1 MRIKVEI
8 DNNSGFCHG
17 VIRAVET
24 AEKNLSPGMNTL
36 SERSTTAG
44 GNKSRPDGRDTAHL
58 YSLGAIVHNGSELER
73 LKAKGLE
80 VIDIKQMKS
89 LHDTSVL
96 IRAHGEPPET
106 YRIAKENNISLID
119 CTCPVVLQLQKKIRE
134 TPGQIVIFGKTGHA
148 EVNGLV
154 GQAEGRTIIVEN
166 ADVIDHAEQLTTSGT
181 NELQSSAAQSS
192 ASYGDMR
199 SSLPG
204 EACSIRSLPQSLNNN
219 SPLCDKID
227 YTKPI
232 NIFSQTT
239 KDPGE
244 YEHIC
249 AEIKKRMAPGV
260 ECTVHNTICRQV
272 AGRHSKL
279 IEFARSHNVIIF
291 VSGKESSNGKVL
303 YDLCKATNPRSYNIQ
318 SLRQIDK
325 EWFKNNDTIG
335 ICGATSTPKWQLDAA
350 SKFLKVSL
358 NNYIC
363 ARFYTLIYGNYRR
376 F

>member
-24 AEKNLSPGMNTL
+24 AEKNLSPHSL
-36 SERSTTAG
+36 HDVSENGSSSTTHG
-44 GNKSRPDGRDTAHL
+44 PAHL

-80 VIDIKQMKS
+80 VIDIEQMKR
-89 LHDTSVL
+89 LRNTSVL

-106 YRIAKENNISLID
+106 YNIAKENNINLID

-134 TPGQIVIFGKTGHA
+134 TPGQIVIFGKMGHA

-154 GQAEGRTIIVEN
+154 GQARGRAVVIEGTAFRGAT
-166 ADVIDHAEQLTTSGT
+166 
-181 NELQSSAAQSS
+181 
-192 ASYGDMR
+192 
-199 SSLPG
+199 
-204 EACSIRSLPQSLNNN
+204 
-219 SPLCDKID
+219 ID

-239 KDPGE
+239 KDPDE

-260 ECTVHNTICRQV
+260 QCTVHNTICRQV

-279 IEFARSHNVIIF
+279 AEFARSHNVIIF

-303 YDLCKATNPRSYNIQ
+303 YDLCKTANPRSYTIQ
-318 SLRQIDK
+318 SLKQIDK
-325 EWFKNNDTIG
+325 EWFKDNDTIG

-350 SKFLKVSL
+350 SKFLKISL

-363 ARFYTLIYGNYRR
+363 GKFYTLIYGNYRR

>member
-1 MRIKVEI
+1 LRSMRIKVEI

-24 AEKNLSPGMNTL
+24 AEKNLSPRRNTS
-36 SERSTTAG
+36 SERSTVAG
-44 GNKSRPDGRDTAHL
+44 GNKSCPDVRDTAHL

-73 LKAKGLE
+73 LKTKGLE
-80 VIDIKQMKS
+80 VIDIEQMKS
-89 LHDTSVL
+89 LHNTSVL

-134 TPGQIVIFGKTGHA
+134 TPGQIVIFGKMGHA

-166 ADVIDHAEQLTTSGT
+166 AGVIAHAEQPTNSGGIRG
-181 NELQSSAAQSS
+181 SRRA
-192 ASYGDMR
+192 D
-199 SSLPG
+199 
-204 EACSIRSLPQSLNNN
+204 ACSLRSQPSALNNYPPICN
-219 SPLCDKID
+219 EID

-279 IEFARSHNVIIF
+279 VEFARSHNVIIF

-303 YDLCKATNPRSYNIQ
+303 YDLCKAANPRSYNIQ
-318 SLRQIDK
+318 SLKQIDK
-325 EWFKNNDTIG
+325 KWFKNNDTIG

-350 SKFLKVSL
+350 SKFLKISL
-358 NNYIC
+358 NDYIC

>member
-1 MRIKVEI
+1 MRIMRVKVEI
-8 DNNSGFCHG
+8 DKNSGFCHG

-24 AEKNLSPGMNTL
+24 AEKNLSPDSSLNTL
-36 SERSTTAG
+36 ENNSSSKTRG
-44 GNKSRPDGRDTAHL
+44 HAHL

-80 VIDIKQMKS
+80 VIDIEQMKK
-89 LHDTSVL
+89 LHNTSVL

-106 YRIAKENNISLID
+106 YQIAKENRINLID

-134 TPGQIVIFGKTGHA
+134 TPGQIVIFGKMGHV

-154 GQAEGRTIIVEN
+154 GQARRRAV
-166 ADVIDHAEQLTTSGT
+166 VI
-181 NELQSSAAQSS
+181 
-192 ASYGDMR
+192 
-199 SSLPG
+199 G
-204 EACSIRSLPQSLNNN
+204 ETA
-219 SPLCDKID
+219 ID

-239 KDPGE
+239 KDPDE
-244 YEHIC
+244 YEHVC
-249 AEIKKRMAPGV
+249 AEIKSRMAPGV

-272 AGRHSKL
+272 AGRHSRL
-279 IEFARSHNVIIF
+279 AEFARSHNVIIF

-303 YDLCKATNPRSYNIQ
+303 FDLCKAANARSYNIQ
-318 SLRQIDK
+318 SLKQIDK
-325 EWFKNNDTIG
+325 EWFKNEDTVG

-350 SKFLKVSL
+350 SKFLKISL

-363 ARFYTLIYGNYRR
+363 AKFYTLIYGNYRR

>member
-24 AEKNLSPGMNTL
+24 AEKNLSPDGNTFPKKN
-36 SERSTTAG
+36 TVAG
-44 GNKSRPDGRDTAHL
+44 GNKSSSDARDTAHL

-80 VIDIKQMKS
+80 VIDIDQMRN
-89 LHDTSVL
+89 LHSTSVL

-106 YRIAKENNISLID
+106 YRIAKENNINLID

-134 TPGQIVIFGKTGHA
+134 TPGQIVIFGKMGHA

-154 GQAEGRTIIVEN
+154 GQAAGRAIIVEN
-166 ADVIDHAEQLTTSGT
+166 ADVIPPAKKPTT
-181 NELQSSAAQSS
+181 
-192 ASYGDMR
+192 
-199 SSLPG
+199 
-204 EACSIRSLPQSLNNN
+204 LNNS
-219 SPLCDKID
+219 SPIRDGID

-239 KDPGE
+239 KDPNE

-272 AGRHSKL
+272 ASRHSKL
-279 IEFARSHNVIIF
+279 AEFARSHNVIIF

-303 YDLCKATNPRSYNIQ
+303 YDLCKAANPRSYNIQ
-318 SLRQIDK
+318 SLKQIDK

-335 ICGATSTPKWQLDAA
+335 ICGATSTPKWQLDVA
-350 SKFLKVSL
+350 SKFLKISL
-358 NNYIC
+358 NDYIC

>member
-1 MRIKVEI
+1 LRLMRVKVEI
-8 DNNSGFCHG
+8 DKNSGFCHG

-24 AEKNLSPGMNTL
+24 AEKNLSPDSSLNTL
-36 SERSTTAG
+36 ENSSSSKTRSH
-44 GNKSRPDGRDTAHL
+44 AHL

-73 LKAKGLE
+73 LKVKGLE
-80 VIDIKQMKS
+80 VIDIEQMKN
-89 LHDTSVL
+89 LHNTSVL

-106 YRIAKENNISLID
+106 YQIAKENKINLID

-134 TPGQIVIFGKTGHA
+134 TPGQIVIFGKMGHA

-154 GQAEGRTIIVEN
+154 GQARGRAVVIEN
-166 ADVIDHAEQLTTSGT
+166 TDDLDSSDVLEPAHLKSLRSMRSLG
-181 NELQSSAAQSS
+181 SAASSESHCYNIEIARQS
-192 ASYGDMR
+192 AG
-199 SSLPG
+199 SSSSKG
-204 EACSIRSLPQSLNNN
+204 AT
-219 SPLCDKID
+219 ID

-239 KDPGE
+239 KDPDE
-244 YEHIC
+244 YEHVC

-279 IEFARSHNVIIF
+279 TEFARSHNVIIF

-303 YDLCKATNPRSYNIQ
+303 FDLCKSTNPRSYHIQ
-318 SLRQIDK
+318 SLKQIDK
-325 EWFKNNDTIG
+325 EWFKNGDTVG

-350 SKFLKVSL
+350 SKFLKISL

-363 ARFYTLIYGNYRR
+363 AKFYTLIYGNYRR

>member
-1 MRIKVEI
+1 MHLMRIKVEI

-24 AEKNLSPGMNTL
+24 AEKNLSPHSL
-36 SERSTTAG
+36 HDVSENGSSSTTHG
-44 GNKSRPDGRDTAHL
+44 PAHL

-80 VIDIKQMKS
+80 VIDIEQMKR
-89 LHDTSVL
+89 LRNTSVL

-106 YRIAKENNISLID
+106 YNIAKENNINLID

-134 TPGQIVIFGKTGHA
+134 TPGQIVIFGKMGHA
-148 EVNGLV
+148 EVSGLV
-154 GQAEGRTIIVEN
+154 GQARVRAVVIEDTDDLDSS
-166 ADVIDHAEQLTTSGT
+166 DVLEPAHLKSLRSMRSLG
-181 NELQSSAAQSS
+181 SAASS
-192 ASYGDMR
+192 ESNCNTIEIASAGY
-199 SSLPG
+199 SSSRG
-204 EACSIRSLPQSLNNN
+204 AT
-219 SPLCDKID
+219 ID

-239 KDPGE
+239 KDPDE

-260 ECTVHNTICRQV
+260 QCTVHNTICRQV

-279 IEFARSHNVIIF
+279 AEFARSHNVIIF

-303 YDLCKATNPRSYNIQ
+303 YDLCKTANPRSYTIQ
-318 SLRQIDK
+318 SLKQIDK
-325 EWFKNNDTIG
+325 EWFKDNDTIG

-350 SKFLKVSL
+350 SKFLKISL

-363 ARFYTLIYGNYRR
+363 GKFYTLIYGNYRR

>member
-24 AEKNLSPGMNTL
+24 AEKNLSPHSL
-36 SERSTTAG
+36 HDVSENGSSSTTHG
-44 GNKSRPDGRDTAHL
+44 PAHL

-80 VIDIKQMKS
+80 VIDIEQMKR
-89 LHDTSVL
+89 LRNTSVL

-106 YRIAKENNISLID
+106 YNIAKENNINLID

-134 TPGQIVIFGKTGHA
+134 TPGQIVIFGKMGHA

-154 GQAEGRTIIVEN
+154 GQARGRAVVIEGTARGAT
-166 ADVIDHAEQLTTSGT
+166 
-181 NELQSSAAQSS
+181 
-192 ASYGDMR
+192 
-199 SSLPG
+199 
-204 EACSIRSLPQSLNNN
+204 
-219 SPLCDKID
+219 ID

-239 KDPGE
+239 KDPDE

-260 ECTVHNTICRQV
+260 QCTVHNTICRQV

-279 IEFARSHNVIIF
+279 AEFARSHNVIIF

-303 YDLCKATNPRSYNIQ
+303 YDLCKTANPRSYTIQ
-318 SLRQIDK
+318 SLKQIDK
-325 EWFKNNDTIG
+325 EWFKDNDTIG

-350 SKFLKVSL
+350 SKFLKISL

-363 ARFYTLIYGNYRR
+363 GKFYTLIYGNYRR